1 MGLLSQFLQ
10 VTDNQEHFPIEDE
23 CETSF
28 AFLNDPIDSIKAVK
42 NEKTL
47 VSQIPSNIGEK
58 VIVLAPG

>member
-28 AFLNDPIDSIKAVK
+28 AFLNDPIDSIKAV

-58 VIVLAPG
+58 IIVLAPG